1 MKIYI
6 VTSGCYSDYGINA
19 VFTNKELAEK
29 YCTAHSKY
37 PEEYFIEEYEADSEV
52 CDAKVGFVFAWNE
65 RRGAIEFNGYMTKT
79 SFNSFIKKENE
90 IQATLIKRKCMT
102 DIDTWRYVWL
112 DEYNK
117 FKASKIICDRKAEI
131 KAARAGISTGIIIE

>member
-6 VTSGCYSDYGINA
+6 ATSGCYSDYGINA
-19 VFTNKELAEK
+19 VFTDKELAEK
-29 YCTAHSKY
+29 YCTAQSKY
-37 PEEYFIEEYEADSEV
+37 PEEYRIEEYEADSKV
-52 CDAKVGFVFAWNE
+52 CDAKVGFVFAWHE
-65 RRGAIEFNGYMTKT
+65 RRGAIEFVGYMTKT
-79 SFNSFIKKENE
+79 SFNSFIKEENE
-90 IQATLIKRKCMT
+90 IQANI
-102 DIDTWRYVWL
+102 WRYVWL